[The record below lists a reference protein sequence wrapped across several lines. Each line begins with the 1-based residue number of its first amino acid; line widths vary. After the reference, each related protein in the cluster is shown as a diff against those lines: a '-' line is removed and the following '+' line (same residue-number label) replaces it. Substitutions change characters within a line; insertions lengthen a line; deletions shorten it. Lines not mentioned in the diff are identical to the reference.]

1 MIRAKKAGRKIA
13 SVILAAA
20 VLVTAAVPAWASSE
34 TMPFRDVN
42 EGDWYYDA
50 ASFMYEKGL
59 MNGTSPDEFS
69 PDTFITK
76 EMFVTILGRLAERE
90 GAALREK
97 VNPIVRLL
105 DISQGDYSRDYVYW
119 ADAVGITPPVE
130 FAAEKVEAATQ
141 QVLERVYYWDTD
153 EWIFRDQAA
162 YMMAAFADELNIT
175 MPETVNLRLED
186 FADYSYMSNPYA
198 FQWEGSDEAL
208 ERCVRAGILKGY
220 PNGMLMTGEEGFKW
234 VTRAEAAQMIYNMYE
249 ILGIDA

>member
-20 VLVTAAVPAWASSE
+20 ILVTAATPAWASSE
-34 TMPFRDVN
+34 TMPFRDVK

-76 EMFVTILGRLAERE
+76 EMFVTMLGRLAEKE
-90 GAALREK
+90 GAAIREEI
-97 VNPIVRLL
+97 NPLVHLQ
-105 DISQGDYSRDYVYW
+105 DIRQSDYSRDYVYW
-119 ADAVGITPPVE
+119 ADAVGITPPVTQ
-130 FAAEKVEAATQ
+130 KGWSVDKDTQ
-141 QVLERVYYWDTD
+141 QQEEFYYWQPD
-153 EWIFRDQAA
+153 EWIFREQTA
-162 YMMAAFADELNIT
+162 YMMSAFADELNIT

-186 FADYSYMSNPYA
+186 FADYDR
-198 FQWEGSDEAL
+198 FRDRLIWDGSDEAL

-220 PNGMLMTGEEGFKW
+220 PTGMLVMGDMGHNW
-234 VTRAEAAQMIYNMYE
+234 VTRAEAAQMIYNMCE